1 MDGKGVM
8 VWPDQSKY
16 EGEFKQGKIEGKGK
30 KDFSNGNRFIGDWKN
45 DVMHG
50 SGVWYNI
57 KDQTKRQGEWQNG
70 KRISWISPA

>member
-16 EGEFKQGKIEGKGK
+16 EGEFKNGKIEGKGK
-30 KDFSNGNRFIGDWKN
+30 KEFSNGNRFIGDWKN

-57 KDQTKRQGEWQNG
+57 KD
-70 KRISWISPA
+70 